1 MPETARVIERM
12 HTQALAWEQSEDKRA
27 IFLRCYSMMTGNMLT
42 ALDNDRFHDT
52 IWATQLLNVFADYYF
67 HALAAYD
74 QSPSE
79 TPAVWQFAHDAAKER
94 KLHVM
99 QHLFLGINAHI
110 NYDLVLT
117 IVDMLQP
124 EWHQLNEA
132 QRQLRYEDHCKVNEV
147 IAETIDQVQ
156 DTVIERYDPL
166 MDVIDRMLG
175 RVDEFLLSRLI
186 THWRETV
193 WQQAMSILACQH
205 AQEREEI
212 RLEVEEEALKTA
224 RWIVVV

>member
-1 MPETARVIERM
+1 MPKTARVIERM
-12 HTQALAWEQSEDKRA
+12 HTQCLAWEQSEDQRA
-27 IFLRCYSMMTGNMLT
+27 IFLRCYSMMTSNMVA
-42 ALDNDRFHDT
+42 ALGAGRFHDAK
-52 IWATQLLNVFADYYF
+52 WATELMHLFAEYYF
-67 HALAAYD
+67 IGLRAYD

-79 TPAVWQFAHDAAKER
+79 APAVWRFAHDAAKER
-94 KLHVM
+94 NLHVM

-147 IAETIDQVQ
+147 IAETIDRVQ

-175 RVDEFLLSRLI
+175 RVDEMLLSRLI

-205 AQEREEI
+205 GQEREMI
-212 RLEVEEEALKTA
+212 RLEVEAEALKTA